1 MNIDITYT
9 YSIDERKYN
18 EIIRTIAKNK
28 SPNRINADIWA
39 EFTQA
44 LENNETPSV
53 GPMNNRAMFIKVVQ
67 DTKRKQEKKK
77 KIRNLSK
84 SIHDSENRVVSARK
98 ALEEAER
105 ELERLKDIA
114 CNN

>member
-18 EIIRTIAKNK
+18 EIIRMIAKNK

-39 EFTQA
+39 EFTRA
-44 LENNETPSV
+44 LEDNETPSV

-67 DTKRKQEKKK
+67 DTKRKQKKTK
-77 KIRNLSK
+77 KNRNLSK
-84 SIHDSENRVVSARK
+84 SIHDSENRVTSARK
-98 ALEEAER
+98 ALEEAEQ
-105 ELERLKDIA
+105 ELQRLEDIA
-114 CNN
+114 YND